1 MATNHNRKSKPVKKN
16 DSMNGA
22 MDFFIVGCLAEL
34 FLLTLRRNYI
44 GGSALQQIAWYDT
57 YLKVFMGIG
66 AVILVAGLALFRV
79 WGKDQKKKTYAALAS
94 VLGVFLAVSSALVRW
109 NMSSLTLLM
118 VVVPV
123 AMILCIVWCLY
134 DKECALALTVLAVS
148 LVALWLCRR
157 VAGPVALVVK
167 GVIVLY
173 IVAMVA
179 LIVLAKAK
187 KLKGILSAKA
197 DPMPVYVSC
206 GLSAAAL
213 AVALISSGIA
223 YYAMW
228 ALAAV
233 VFALAVYYTVK
244 QL

>member
-1 MATNHNRKSKPVKKN
+1 MATNPNRKSKPVKKN

-22 MDFFIVGCLAEL
+22 MDFFIAGCLAEL
-34 FLLTLRRNYI
+34 YLLMLRRYYT

-57 YLKVFMGIG
+57 YLKAAVVIG
-66 AVILVAGLALFRV
+66 VVVLAAGAALSYLWRKDKKKLSAGVLVAAL
-79 WGKDQKKKTYAALAS
+79 GA
-94 VLGVFLAVSSALVRW
+94 FLAVSSILVRW

-118 VVVPV
+118 VAAPV

-134 DKECALALTVLAVS
+134 DRECALALTALAVS
-148 LVALWLCRR
+148 LMAVWLCRR
-157 VAGPVALVVK
+157 VSGSLAMLVK
-167 GVIVLY
+167 TAVIVY
-173 IVAMVA
+173 IVVLVA

-187 KLKGILSAKA
+187 KLKGLLPVKA
-197 DPMPVYVSC
+197 DPLPVYVSC
-206 GLSAAAL
+206 GLSAVALAAAL
-213 AVALISSGIA
+213 VSASIA